1 MFSQSVVT
9 IYSVKLIFLW
19 DFPLKISFLRCFLK
33 SIRYFRDPHRCC
45 LDSFFYFCFL
55 FFSELYATYCLYHSF
70 QNHFHAADQ
79 PHRERW
85 CDEYKSYAYVL
96 CVNSINV
103 FFHSTN
109 VATDEAFHVSQWVCV
124 HVCVCAFWCIE
135 NGITHKSREN
145 KENDI
150 FICYRL

>member
-1 MFSQSVVT
+1 MFCQSVVT

-33 SIRYFRDPHRCC
+33 SIRYFWDPHRCC
-45 LDSFFYFCFL
+45 LDSFFIFVF
-55 FFSELYATYCLYHSF
+55 FFSVNFMQHIVCIIRSKTIFMPPINPIERDDAMNIRVTHTFYAWIRLTYFSVQRMLPPTKRFICLS
-70 QNHFHAADQ
+70 
-79 PHRERW
+79 
-85 CDEYKSYAYVL
+85 
-96 CVNSINV
+96 
-103 FFHSTN
+103 
-109 VATDEAFHVSQWVCV
+109 VCV
-124 HVCVCAFWCIE
+124 RVCMCAFWCIE